1 MKGGVAMS
9 ENNEKNT
16 GPNIEDLL
24 PPLKSSGFDSGS
36 TSANSSK
43 SWDGGSIPP
52 EEDFIV
58 SFKNWLFAN
67 NPFYLLSVFFMF
79 WGLYLASVDGATGRG
94 PESLKS
100 LILFYAVEN
109 LYEIIMFAMALYLL
123 HKRVNQPHGR
133 LLVFFIIIFLCDATM
148 YQSVIANSCDLST
161 MWVGGVISSV
171 YFILA
176 AIKIGLLLHFLRI
189 RIYYEAIFYSLS
201 SFALLYFTPHML
213 NYMAMTKGTNQYNVW
228 WVFYVIMLTASI
240 LQLPVILM
248 NWNKKYEDFVDES
261 ENKYFGGTELY
272 FYKMIVIIPF
282 IAVPVQ
288 IFLNAASDLKSIN
301 PDFANFD
308 YGFIPYIFFSAFFIQ
323 SVYKS
328 LISSYFGSL
337 NMYDFICSLV
347 IFAVAVI
354 TKPTDISVFGAAVFY
369 PHRINVLLMIAANIA
384 FFITRKNYMSI
395 SFVAAL
401 ALYYTKTYYIG
412 VVEYFTANTTR
423 RAVLFIMVSFVML
436 AAGFVLSI
444 AGKNAGNGPAITER
458 VKNEEASAH
467 KNV

>member
-1 MKGGVAMS
+1 
-9 ENNEKNT
+9 
-16 GPNIEDLL
+16 
-24 PPLKSSGFDSGS
+24 
-36 TSANSSK
+36 
-43 SWDGGSIPP
+43 
-52 EEDFIV
+52 
-58 SFKNWLFAN
+58 
-67 NPFYLLSVFFMF
+67 
-79 WGLYLASVDGATGRG
+79 
-94 PESLKS
+94 
-100 LILFYAVEN
+100 
-109 LYEIIMFAMALYLL
+109 
-123 HKRVNQPHGR
+123 
-133 LLVFFIIIFLCDATM
+133 M